1 VHEGLVPVG
10 GTGAR
15 QRLVI
20 EDAEPVTVEVDGAL
34 TDGTVVAYR
43 EVVEIPAGW

>member
-1 VHEGLVPVG
+1 MVAVG
-10 GTGAR
+10 GTGVQ

-43 EVVEIPAGW
+43 EVIEIPAGW